1 VKPWAPPSASDVV
14 DMWQKADQYLVKERR
29 DYWMNASYYAS
40 HQWIWWDFTRNI
52 VQELDYAN
60 EAERGSRIT
69 IDKYGPR
76 CRSLLARLTRSELI
90 WEVQPTG
97 MDDSSMRRQRLQEQL
112 LMGEQRHND
121 WEDVREMSLLQTL
134 FGGASAIAVD
144 WDPDKGEDYMIDPIS
159 QISVPMGGIR
169 LTPLGINEFTLEPGS
184 QNAIDARWWIRCT
197 SLPPE
202 QVQERYNLEE
212 VPKAD
217 AEAML
222 SSRHRSILLRRPGGA
237 PPRTTLVYVY
247 YERPTSRGPGCVVH
261 VVNGK
266 VVLQEDEWPFP
277 FKHLNMSLFRQNK
290 IPNTWVGHTLLT
302 PARDVQYAYNRARS
316 TILEHMRKAA
326 NARLM
331 IPSGSVDDADSI
343 TIDPADTLEYNS
355 EIGEPHWQTAPE
367 VPRWISGEAQQ
378 LEMELDDIFH
388 THQTTRGEAPG
399 DRNSG
404 LALALLAEKDDTPLG
419 PMAKDQ
425 SMGWGKIAEMTL
437 SLYKMN
443 AESTGITRNTML
455 ISENGVPLQVSWNAK
470 DIDDKPVVLVPMDA
484 TMPRSK
490 IATQSMITNLA
501 QQFPMVFQN
510 VDPKSLSKMLD
521 LPDPRQFL
529 VQMDPD
535 IAKAEWEN
543 GLLMQGIPVVPEDF
557 DVHDAHIME
566 HNRER
571 KSPAYELADPQV
583 KQIIDMHIMAHMQ
596 FLGNET
602 AAVMA
607 QSDQAVMGEMQDP
620 GITAALNAGVGLP
633 LPEDGMMQ
641 EQEMMDEQSMGMA
654 GGLPPEAMSM
664 MGGQEGSI
672 PMMGMEESMG
682 EEMLPGMEGM

>member
-1 VKPWAPPSASDVV
+1 
-14 DMWQKADQYLVKERR
+14 MWQKADQYLVKERR

-76 CRSLLARLTRSELI
+76 TRSLLARLTRSELI
-90 WEVQPTG
+90 WEVQPSG
-97 MDDSSMRRQRLQEQL
+97 MDDSSMRRQRLQEQIL
-112 LMGEQRHND
+112 FAEQKHND
-121 WEDVREMSLLQTL
+121 WENIREMALLQTL

-144 WDPDKGEDYMIDPIS
+144 WDPDRGEDYMLDPIS
-159 QISVPMGGIR
+159 QISVPTGGIR
-169 LTPLGINEFTLEPGS
+169 LTPLGINEFTIEPGS
-184 QNAIDARWWIRCT
+184 QNEKDARWWLRCT

-202 QVQERYNLEE
+202 QVQEIYGLEE
-212 VPKAD
+212 VPQAD

-237 PPRTTLVYVY
+237 PPKTTLVYVY

-266 VVLQEDEWPFP
+266 VVLQEDQWPFP
-277 FKHLNMSLFRQNK
+277 FKHLNIALFRQNK
-290 IPNTWVGHTLLT
+290 IPNSWVGHTLLT

-331 IPSGSVDDADSI
+331 IPAGSVDDADSI

-404 LALALLAEKDDTPLG
+404 LALSLLAEKDDTPLG

-425 SMGWGKIAEMTL
+425 SHGWAKIAEMTL
-437 SLYKMN
+437 LLYRMN
-443 AESTGITRNTML
+443 AESNEITRKVIVVT
-455 ISENGVPLQVSWNAK
+455 EQGVPHQVSWNAK
-470 DIDDKPVVLVPMDA
+470 DIDERPVVIVPMDA

-490 IATQSMITNLA
+490 IATQSIISNLA
-501 QQFPMVFQN
+501 QQFPLVFQN
-510 VDPKSLSKMLD
+510 VDARSLTKMLD
-521 LPDPRQFL
+521 LPDPKQFL
-529 VQMDPD
+529 SQQDPD
-535 IAKAEWEN
+535 AAKAEWEN
-543 GLLMQGIPVVPEDF
+543 GLLMQGVPVIPEDF
-557 DVHDAHIME
+557 DVHDIHVAI
-566 HNRER
+566 HNAER
-571 KSPAYELADPQV
+571 KTPAYELADPQI
-583 KQIIDMHIMAHMQ
+583 KQIIDMHVMAHMQ
-596 FLGNET
+596 YMSNEM
-602 AAVMA
+602 AATMA
-607 QSDQAVMGEMQDP
+607 QADQAAMGEIQDP
-620 GITAALNAGVGLP
+620 GVMAALQAGTGLP
-633 LPEDGMMQ
+633 IPQ
-641 EQEMMDEQSMGMA
+641 MDMA
-654 GGLPPEAMSM
+654 SEEAMEMEEGSMMAQQDLGGIMPGMTQQPPM
-664 MGGQEGSI
+664 MGGMN
-672 PMMGMEESMG
+672 P
-682 EEMLPGMEGM
+682 MEGM

>member
-1 VKPWAPPSASDVV
+1 
-14 DMWQKADQYLVKERR
+14 MWQKADQYLVKERR

-76 CRSLLARLTRSELI
+76 TRSLLARLTRSELI

-112 LMGEQRHND
+112 LLGEQRHND

-266 VVLQEDEWPFP
+266 VVLQEDQWPFP

-331 IPSGSVDDADSI
+331 IPAGSVDDADSI

-404 LALALLAEKDDTPLG
+404 LALSLLAEKDDTPLG

-443 AESTGITRNTML
+443 AESTGITRKTML
-455 ISENGVPLQVSWNAK
+455 ITENGVPLQVSWNAQ

-490 IATQSMITNLA
+490 IATQSIITNLA
-501 QQFPMVFQN
+501 QQFPLVFQN

-529 VQMDPD
+529 SQMDPD

-543 GLLMQGIPVVPEDF
+543 GLLMQGIPVIPEDF

-571 KSPAYELADPQV
+571 KSPAYELADPQI
-583 KQIIDMHIMAHMQ
+583 KQIIDMHIQAHMQ
-596 FLGNET
+596 FLSNET
-602 AAVMA
+602 AAIMA
-607 QSDQAVMGEMQDP
+607 QSDQSAMGEMQDP
-620 GITAALNAGVGLP
+620 AVAAALNAGVGLP
-633 LPEDGMMQ
+633 LPENGMMQ
-641 EQEMMDEQSMGMA
+641 EQEMMEEESMGMA

-664 MGGQEGSI
+664 MAMEEGSI

-682 EEMLPGMEGM
+682 EGMLPGMEGM